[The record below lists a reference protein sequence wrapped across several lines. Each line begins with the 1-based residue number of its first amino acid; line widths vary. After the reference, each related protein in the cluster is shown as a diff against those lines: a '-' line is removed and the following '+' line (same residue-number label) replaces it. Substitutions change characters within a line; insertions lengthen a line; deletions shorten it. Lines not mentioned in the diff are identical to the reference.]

1 MNRLLDH
8 IETPQ
13 DLSSLNSDQ
22 MRALAK
28 EIRTFVVETVSQT
41 GGHLAS
47 SLGVVEITL
56 ALHRVFDFRRD
67 RIIWDVGHQAYV
79 HKLLT
84 GRKDRFPTLRQ
95 YGGIS
100 GFPKISE
107 SKFDHFNTGH
117 SSTSISAALGMA
129 AARDLNGDDH
139 QVVAFIGDGSL
150 TAGLAFEGMN
160 QAGHLKK
167 RMLVILN
174 DNEMSIARNV
184 GALSGYLKQIITGQV
199 YNRMRDRVE
208 VILKALPGGNS
219 IIKMAKAMEDT
230 MKRLFV
236 PGMLFEEMGF
246 HYLGPFD
253 GHDYDKLVAELE
265 DAKKIDDP
273 VLFHIKTKKG
283 KGYRYAEKE
292 PDRWHGTAPFE
303 VESGKSNGK
312 PGPMPSFTTIFG
324 DTMLE
329 LAERDDRIVA
339 ITAAMPSGTGLDTF
353 GERYPDRFFDVGI
366 AEQHAVT
373 FAGGLAI
380 SGRKPFVAIYS
391 TFLQRAFDQVLHDV
405 ALMNL
410 PVTLCMDR
418 AGVVGA
424 DGETHHGLYD
434 ISFLR
439 PIPNLVL
446 MAPSDGNEL
455 RHMLHTSAR
464 LSAPAAIRYP
474 RGAGEP
480 VDLSEPLREIPVG
493 RSRAL
498 REGEDATIVALGPI
512 AWRAYRVAEKLASE
526 GISIGVID
534 ARFAKPLDETTI
546 LDSASECGMLI
557 TCEEHVLSGGFGSAI
572 LELLQQNEMDIPV
585 LRVGIPDRVVSHG
598 TPSEL
603 MDELRLTE
611 THLFYRIRE
620 FVLENR
626 TIRKRRN

>member
-1 MNRLLDH
+1 MSHLLDQ

-13 DLSSLNSDQ
+13 DLTRLDSDR
-22 MRALAK
+22 MKALAK
-28 EIRTFVVETVSQT
+28 EIRSFVIDTVSVT

-84 GRKDRFPTLRQ
+84 GRKDRFHSLRQ
-95 YGGIS
+95 FGGIS

-107 SKFDHFNTGH
+107 STYDHFNTGH

-129 AARDLNGDDH
+129 AARDLKGEDH

-167 RMLVILN
+167 RILVILN

-184 GALSGYLKQIITGQV
+184 GALSGYLNQIITGQV

-208 VILKALPGGNS
+208 TILKALPGGTS

-230 MKRLFV
+230 VKRLFV
-236 PGMLFEEMGF
+236 PGMLFEELGF
-246 HYLGPFD
+246 NYLGPFD
-253 GHDYDKLVAELE
+253 GHDYDRLVSELE
-265 DAKKIDDP
+265 AAKDIDDP

-292 PDRWHGTAPFE
+292 PDRWHGTASFE
-303 VESGKSNGK
+303 IETGKSTGK
-312 PGPMPSFTTIFG
+312 KSTVPSFTDVFG

-329 LAERDDRIVA
+329 LGAHDNRIVA
-339 ITAAMPSGTGLDTF
+339 ITAAMPSGTGLDNF
-353 GERYPDRFFDVGI
+353 GQAFPDRFFDVGI
-366 AEQHAVT
+366 AEQHAAT

-410 PVTLCMDR
+410 PVTFCMDR

-439 PIPNLVL
+439 PVPNLVL
-446 MAPSDGNEL
+446 MAPSDTNEL
-455 RHMLHTSAR
+455 RHMLNTCSR
-464 LSAPAAIRYP
+464 LSVPAAIRYP
-474 RGAGEP
+474 RGSGEP

-493 RSRAL
+493 RSRTL
-498 REGEDATIVALGPI
+498 RKGEDAVILALGPI
-512 AWRAYRVAEKLASE
+512 AWRAHRVAEKLAAD
-526 GISIGVID
+526 GISISVID
-534 ARFAKPLDETTI
+534 ARFAKPLDETAI
-546 LDSASECGMLI
+546 LDAASGCGMMI
-557 TCEEHVLSGGFGSAI
+557 TCEEHALNGGFGSAV
-572 LELLQQNEMDIPV
+572 LELLEENEMDIPV
-585 LRVGIPDRVVSHG
+585 LRIGIPDRIISHG
-598 TPSEL
+598 KPAEL
-603 MDELRLTE
+603 LDEMRLTE

-626 TIRKRRN
+626 SIRKRRS